1 LPVQNSCYQP
11 VAGSFSVSYGIEPG
25 DRGFRVKRFPF
36 LDWMRGL
43 AVVIMIQCHT
53 FNSFTRL
60 DLREGGP
67 YVLTQFIGG
76 MAAPLFLLMA
86 GMTTGFQMESLER
99 REPSPW
105 RRWRI
110 SLKRAGYILTIAFT
124 FRFTNWLFSVPHAGV
139 AELTKVDILN
149 CMGVGMAALAVG
161 AVFRGDARTRF
172 GVIAGLAIA
181 ALSPV
186 MTNLPW
192 SGTPALLQEYLVP
205 GAGRGRF
212 AFFPNVAYIAF
223 GMALGTMVKRAA
235 AERFERLMQWSMLL
249 GFSMIFIGQYFSNI
263 PYSVYP
269 KSSFWN
275 DSPALIVIRVGI
287 CMMIMAGA
295 YLWTEYC
302 VGSGWSWMQAMGKN
316 SLQVYWVH
324 VMIVYGS
331 LVLPLKRALSIPQGA
346 LATVIVTLMMI
357 AMSALWLRWK
367 ARKAA
372 RSAPAVQ

>member
-1 LPVQNSCYQP
+1 
-11 VAGSFSVSYGIEPG
+11 
-25 DRGFRVKRFPF
+25 VKRFPF

-86 GMTTGFQMESLER
+86 GMTTAFQMESLER
-99 REPSPW
+99 REPNPL
-105 RRWRI
+105 RRWLI
-110 SLKRAGYILTIAFT
+110 SLKRAGYILAIAFT
-124 FRFTNWLFSVPHAGV
+124 FRFTNWLFSIPHAS
-139 AELTKVDILN
+139 ATEMTKVDILN
-149 CMGVGMAALAVG
+149 CMGVGMAVLAALAM
-161 AVFRGDARTRF
+161 FRGDTRIRMAV
-172 GVIAGLAIA
+172 GAGLAIA

-192 SGTPALLQEYLVP
+192 GGTPALVQEYLVP

-212 AFFPNVAYIAF
+212 PFFPCVAYIAF
-223 GMALGTMVKRAA
+223 GQAIGAMVKRTA
-235 AERFERLMQWSMLL
+235 AERFERFMQWSMLV
-249 GFSMIFIGQYFSNI
+249 GFAAVFIGQYFSNI

-269 KSSFWN
+269 KSSFWS
-275 DSPALIVIRVGI
+275 DSPALVVIRVGI
-287 CMMIMAGA
+287 CLMIMAGA

-302 VGSGWSWMQAMGKN
+302 VGAGWSWMQAMGKN
-316 SLQVYWVH
+316 SLMVYWVH

-331 LVLPLKRALSIPQGA
+331 LVGPIKRTLSIAQGA
-346 LATVIVTLMMI
+346 LATAIVTLMMV
-357 AMSALWLRWK
+357 AMSALWLAWK
-367 ARKAA
+367 RRQAA
-372 RSAPAVQ
+372 RRAVAPAPGLTG

>member
-1 LPVQNSCYQP
+1 M
-11 VAGSFSVSYGIEPG
+11 
-25 DRGFRVKRFPF
+25 KRFPF

-67 YVLTQFIGG
+67 YVLTQFVGG

-86 GMTTGFQMESLER
+86 GMTTAFQMESLER
-99 REPSPW
+99 REPNGW
-105 RRWRI
+105 RRWVI
-110 SLKRAGYILTIAFT
+110 SLKRAGYILGLAFT
-124 FRFTNWLFSVPHAGV
+124 FRFTNWVFSVPHAS
-139 AELTKVDILN
+139 ATELTKVDILN
-149 CMGVGMAALAVG
+149 CMGVGMAVLAVA

-172 GVIAGLAIA
+172 AVLAGLAIA
-181 ALSPV
+181 AVSPV

-212 AFFPNVAYIAF
+212 PFFPCVSYIAF
-223 GMALGTMVKRAA
+223 GQAIGSMVKRAP
-235 AERFERLMQWSMLL
+235 AERFERLMQWSMVV
-249 GFSMIFIGQYFSNI
+249 GFSMIFIGQYFSNL

-269 KSSFWN
+269 KTDFWT

-302 VGSGWSWMQAMGKN
+302 A
-316 SLQVYWVH
+316 
-324 VMIVYGS
+324 
-331 LVLPLKRALSIPQGA
+331 
-346 LATVIVTLMMI
+346 
-357 AMSALWLRWK
+357 
-367 ARKAA
+367 
-372 RSAPAVQ
+372 